1 MVLTPRI
8 AGTNL
13 APNGGGRY
21 AASEAVPSSEYSA
34 VNELNQ
40 TSALIYGG
48 DPEFQYDQFSAKQNF
63 QHQEAQKRDTRQ
75 QSFDHFGRLFEQTME
90 RPVNFSML
98 DNTSESFAAAFEM
111 ANTDNLKFKGGPFRQ
126 QPAYTLDIII
136 DTYETNAKV
145 IYGEVPP
152 KGEKINVVL

>member
-13 APNGGGRY
+13 VPNGGGRY
-21 AASEAVPSSEYSA
+21 ATNDAVPSSEYSA

-48 DPEFQYDQFSAKQNF
+48 NSEFQYDQFSAKQNF
-63 QHQEAQKRDTRQ
+63 QQQEEQNRYTRQ

-98 DNTSESFAAAFEM
+98 DNTSESFAAAFET
-111 ANTDNLKFKGGPFRQ
+111 ANIDNQKFKGGLFRH

-136 DTYETNAKV
+136 DTYETNAKI

-152 KGEKINVVL
+152 KGEKLNVVL